1 MRVAGFFLAL
11 GLALVAPSL
20 ADAETKTTVYTYN
33 ADGALTSITETSDG
47 GAKTTYFTWDNFE
60 ADPSSPSIGTVTAAN
75 GNLIG
80 MGTTPGD
87 DSVSSW
93 HHDVLDRLVRVTHGQ
108 RGKALYQYHPDELLA
123 ASLNADAP
131 STDGLQHYYDES
143 RYPQVTN
150 LYDRHTGE
158 LSSRHKR
165 IRYLPDGTEQMLV
178 RHRKDVDGVYE
189 LTGQTMS
196 GYGYDP
202 YGASLEQELTGSPP
216 AGPLYSVRN
225 NPYRYTHELQDPVS
239 GAYYL
244 RARWYLPG
252 HQTFLQRDP
261 FPNLNRYG
269 YANGNPITNYDPSG
283 RRTTFFKG
291 LGTGLLAQATFGLE
305 PAIAGIISDPKGY
318 FKDARND
325 VALAMSLLDVVTMA
339 AEALG
344 PFVGSAV
351 LNRFRAFQRFT
362 VLGTLGIGLFSGV
375 QGALV
380 ARGNPTGSA
389 ANKAG
394 RAVGAALGV
403 ATLAVIGFA
412 GNRALAGRA
421 YRRDV
426 EGLLRK
432 VLPDQDRA
440 TIAAIAKK
448 VEANELEGE
457 RILALRDQISAKE
470 EALNDSSA
478 HLDAEQVKREKANL
492 AQLKK
497 EDDDR
502 TQKLFE
508 QKNKLTDEIR
518 RLQGRKVPPPREHS
532 DTSTSRTGWM
542 TNLVDHEPTASS
554 PRLPAISEE
563 ILEELHL
570 K

>member
-47 GAKTTYFTWDNFE
+47 GSKTTYFTWDNFE
-60 ADPSSPSIGTVTAAN
+60 ADPNSPSTGTVTAAN

-108 RGKALYQYHPDELLA
+108 GGKAQYQYHPDELLA

-202 YGASLEQELTGSPP
+202 YGASLEQELTESPP

-261 FPNLNRYG
+261 VRNLNRYG
-269 YANGNPITNYDPSG
+269 YANGNPIANYDPSG
-283 RRTTFFKG
+283 TRTTFFKG
-291 LGTGLLAQATFGLE
+291 LAAGLLAQVTFGLE
-305 PAIAGIISDPKGY
+305 PAIAGIISDPKSY
-318 FKDARND
+318 FKDAHND
-325 VALAMSLLDVVTMA
+325 IALGLSVLGVAAMAGEV
-339 AEALG
+339 LG
-344 PFVGSAV
+344 PFLGAAQ
-351 LNRFRAFQRFT
+351 LNFLRRFQRFT
-362 VLGTLGIGLFSGV
+362 AGGSIAIGASSVV

-380 ARGNPTGSA
+380 AHKNPTNTTA
-389 ANKAG
+389 YQTG
-394 RAVGAALGV
+394 RGVGAVVGVLALEGLAYGFNRLLAEPAFRRAIKV
-403 ATLAVIGFA
+403 RFRGKLLPKADALTLDRLARRIVQNEKEASEIVQLEDTIEDREKDLEAARVVGTH
-412 GNRALAGRA
+412 NRAEMNEMAA
-421 YRRDV
+421 
-426 EGLLRK
+426 ETEALRK
-432 VLPDQDRA
+432 QVKARTKNIVKARDDVLR
-440 TIAAIAKK
+440 
-448 VEANELEGE
+448 ELRRLMGTEPQAPVIHKLRPVDPSGDTN
-457 RILALRDQISAKE
+457 LRD
-470 EALNDSSA
+470 
-478 HLDAEQVKREKANL
+478 R
-492 AQLKK
+492 
-497 EDDDR
+497 
-502 TQKLFE
+502 
-508 QKNKLTDEIR
+508 
-518 RLQGRKVPPPREHS
+518 
-532 DTSTSRTGWM
+532 
-542 TNLVDHEPTASS
+542 EPTESFFDEV
-554 PRLPAISEE
+554 L
-563 ILEELHL
+563 LEDF